1 MVRKITIILF
11 LFIMAIY
18 LNGCRKNKITL
29 DDREPLSLAP
39 DVQWALIIEPYTA
52 YKKEPTWESQ
62 TLEHCR
68 KGDIEQILGRVERE
82 DTIWYKFSN
91 GYLPQEVLEVY
102 QNKYKAMK
110 QKDSL
115 K

>member
-1 MVRKITIILF
+1 MKRLLFCIAVALLF
-11 LFIMAIY
+11 LSISCKKKQIV
-18 LNGCRKNKITL
+18 L

-39 DVQWALIIEPYTA
+39 DVTWALIIEPYTA
-52 YKKEPTWESQ
+52 YKKDPSWESQ

-68 KGDIEQILGRVERE
+68 KGDIVQILGKVENE
-82 DTIWYKFSN
+82 DNVWYKFDK
-91 GYLPQEVLEVY
+91 GYLPGEVLEVY

-110 QKDSL
+110 QQESL